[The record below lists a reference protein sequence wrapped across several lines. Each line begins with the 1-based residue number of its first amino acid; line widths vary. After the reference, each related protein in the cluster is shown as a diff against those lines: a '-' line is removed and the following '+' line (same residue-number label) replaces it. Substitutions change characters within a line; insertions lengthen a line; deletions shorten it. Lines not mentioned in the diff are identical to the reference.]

1 MRLCKSGTICLSC
14 QHTILSLYLRTTN
27 LLQISRVKPEYPT
40 VVKKLSEYNTGR
52 KDVSDQIRKG
62 WNNSKHNT
70 K

>member
-27 LLQISRVKPEYPT
+27 LLQISRAKPEYPT

-52 KDVSDQIRKG
+52 KDVNDQIRRG
-62 WNNSKHNT
+62 WNNSKYNT